1 MLYGAF
7 IKLIQASNKSSWAV
21 KMTLLSKDQ
30 FNDYSKEWFRK
41 SKWSLSSSDNQAFK
55 EVKSSLT
62 YGEIL
67 PNSIEKLLKHLRL
80 NENDVFY
87 DLGCGLGKMVA
98 QVFLCSSAKTVIG
111 IELTSSRFL
120 QAKKMLS
127 KLQLVPGVLANRKV
141 DIQQGDIALEPCSD
155 ATVVYMCSTCYPP
168 TLINSIVENLCT
180 HSAVGLRLITLKRL
194 PILLQ
199 FSLVEKF
206 NLEMTW
212 SKSSPVYVYELLDG
226 DDISLSEW
234 DDFDSFEDW
243 ADIEFDDDDWSSEG

>member
-1 MLYGAF
+1 
-7 IKLIQASNKSSWAV
+7 
-21 KMTLLSKDQ
+21 MTILSKDQ
-30 FNDYSKEWFRK
+30 FNNYSKEWFRK

-67 PNSIEKLLKHLRL
+67 PNSIEELLIHLNL
-80 NENDVFY
+80 NINDVFY

-98 QVFLCSSAKTVIG
+98 QVYLCSPAKKVIG
-111 IELTSSRFL
+111 VELTSSRFL
-120 QAKKMLS
+120 QAKKMLT
-127 KLQLVPGVLANRKV
+127 KLQRVPGMAANRKV
-141 DIQQGDIALEPCSD
+141 DILQGDIAIETCSD

-180 HSAVGLRLITLKRL
+180 HSTIGLRLISLKRL
-194 PILLQ
+194 PVLLQ

-212 SKSSPVYVYELLDG
+212 SKASPVYVYELMG
-226 DDISLSEW
+226 KDDISLSEK
-234 DDFDSFEDW
+234 DDFDSFDDW
-243 ADIEFDDDDWSSEG
+243 EGIEFDDDDWSSEG